1 MQQAQ
6 PTIIEEIMD
15 VTDVIH
21 SDDYAMKLVLINGLR
36 VKPVH
41 CNTRKLKQ
49 LLQNKGILFK
59 AKDKDKTLLKK
70 LKDNIIAVSVH
81 EIHDI
86 LNLPIGLQKQKDD
99 EVQRILGKTPPHPDT
114 KIVFPVVERSSKT
127 RKTTVQIE
135 KTQNPPVIAKN
146 EQISSNVISSGYS
159 TSGIIKI
166 EEKHIQTS
174 EKFEVF
180 HKTTTVS
187 SENSG
192 ILENNLSAQPAQPNS
207 NDATDVGRP
216 ASISAISTGSR
227 TSNAADIQNVLNQL
241 NHVGENLGKILENK

>member
-41 CNTRKLKQ
+41 CNTRRLKQ

-59 AKDKDKTLLKK
+59 ARDKDKTLLKK

-86 LNLPIGLQKQKDD
+86 LNLPVGIQKQRDD

-114 KIVFPVVERSSKT
+114 KMVFPVLERSSKT
-127 RKTTVQIE
+127 RKTVVAQIE
-135 KTQNPPVIAKN
+135 KAQIEKAPQNPPVIVKN
-146 EQISSNVISSGYS
+146 EQISSNVVSSGYS
-159 TSGIIKI
+159 KTGTIKI
-166 EEKHIQTS
+166 EDNDIQ
-174 EKFEVF
+174 
-180 HKTTTVS
+180 H
-187 SENSG
+187 SG
-192 ILENNLSAQPAQPNS
+192 ILDDNLSAQPVQPNCT
-207 NDATDVGRP
+207 DATNEVIRP

>member
-1 MQQAQ
+1 
-6 PTIIEEIMD
+6 MD

-86 LNLPIGLQKQKDD
+86 LNLPVGLQKQKDD

-127 RKTTVQIE
+127 RKTVAQIE
-135 KTQNPPVIAKN
+135 KAPQNPPAIVKT
-146 EQISSNVISSGYS
+146 EQISSNVVSSGYS

-166 EEKHIQTS
+166 EEKINIQTS
-174 EKFEVF
+174 ERIEVF
-180 HKTTTVS
+180 HKIS

-192 ILENNLSAQPAQPNS
+192 ILENSLSVQPAQPNC
-207 NDATDVGRP
+207 NDATDVVRP